1 MRNILVSV
9 IINNY
14 NYGRF
19 LRTAIDSVLKQTY
32 KNIELI
38 VVDDGSTDDSR
49 EIIES
54 YQTKIIPI
62 IKDNGGQGSAFNVGW
77 KNAKGRLILFL
88 DADDYL
94 IENTISILVDR
105 YIHQNKE
112 ISKIQYRLKILLNG
126 ELCEKYFPFNEF
138 KGTTD
143 LYKKEVLEQ
152 LNYQFPPTSG
162 NVFTR
167 EYLNKIMPIP
177 EDEFKLCA
185 DNYLNIPAPFLG
197 EILSINSF
205 LGIYRIH
212 GKNNWASYGL
222 KDMSVKKLKL
232 TYDLSLLKVNL
243 VNRFSKG
250 NNINVIMFSSI
261 WRCKLILTKLGVIK
275 EEKLLFVFLKGICS
289 LLYDKKKNYT
299 KKILGAVW
307 FVIVY
312 FSPLKSPMILDF
324 ILRNWS
330 CPQK

>member
-250 NNINVIMFSSI
+250 NNINVI
-261 WRCKLILTKLGVIK
+261 
-275 EEKLLFVFLKGICS
+275 
-289 LLYDKKKNYT
+289 
-299 KKILGAVW
+299 
-307 FVIVY
+307 
-312 FSPLKSPMILDF
+312 